1 MIQSRIKSKMNEDMR
16 VKKVRPPN
24 EANATSDQHVNQIY

>member
-1 MIQSRIKSKMNEDMR
+1 MIKSEIKGKMNEDMR

-24 EANATSDQHVNQIY
+24 EANAISDQHVNHVY